1 MSGAKLPAT
10 STAGTSGP
18 RPVPSARTAGST
30 AAAWLS
36 VKGNGTPRSGDRPGV
51 PGRVG
56 RKAAGAGGPQYS
68 ADRGAAVGR
77 PVNRLD
83 EKMVNR

>member
-18 RPVPSARTAGST
+18 RPVPSVRTAGST

-36 VKGNGTPRSGDRPGV
+36 VKGNGTPRSKDRPGT
-51 PGRVG
+51 PGQVG
-56 RKAAGAGGPQYS
+56 RRIPGAGRTPVFGNPGP
-68 ADRGAAVGR
+68 RRPAA
-77 PVNRLD
+77 P
-83 EKMVNR
+83 